1 MRQGVQA
8 GRARRFVSVTAV
20 VGASLLIA
28 ACGGGDDDDAGGGA
42 ASATDTPTAEA
53 DTAGTEDTV
62 VGEGGGEA
70 AEQVLR
76 MAWGAEP
83 PSLDPGLATDTTSSN
98 VLFNIM
104 DPLVKLDDNLEPQP
118 SLAESFEQTGTTV
131 TYKLRTDGRWTNGD
145 PVTAKDFEYSWK
157 RTLDPELGA
166 DYSYQ
171 LYGIKGAEEYNT
183 CEKNCAKLRDA
194 VAVKAVDDTTL
205 QVELTSAQPWF
216 LGQSAH
222 HAFMAVHQP
231 TVEKFK
237 EKWTEPANIVTNGP
251 FKLTEWEHEASITLE
266 KNDQWRDAANVK
278 LTRVEG
284 RIIVDGTT
292 RVAAFEAGE
301 VDALDGGGLPPA
313 DIPRLK
319 ETPEYEN
326 YPALGTYMYEFNTKN
341 IPDVNQRKAMSMA
354 IDRRT
359 IIDKI
364 AQADQIPAT
373 SMSPKGIPGFD
384 EIKQD
389 YIKETADIE
398 GAKALMAQAQNPKTE
413 INLIL
418 NNSPGHKEIATAI
431 QSMWQPLGIKVS
443 IKQQEWAQFLEFIG
457 PPADPSVDVNRYGW
471 IGDFPDAINFLELWT
486 CKGGNNHSGYCD
498 PEYDALVKQA
508 RSTEGEEERFALY
521 KEMEQM
527 LFSEENGA
535 FPVMP
540 IYWYTYVNLERE
552 TIKDTFNINLLDQFD
567 LTKVVVKEG

>member
-1 MRQGVQA
+1 VTIGLQT
-8 GRARRFVSVTAV
+8 GRGRRFVSFTAV
-20 VGASLLIA
+20 VGTSLLIA
-28 ACGGGDDDDAGGGA
+28 ACGGGDDEDAGTAGA
-42 ASATDTPTAEA
+42 QSATDTPTAEA
-53 DTAGTEDTV
+53 DTQGSEGD
-62 VGEGGGEA
+62 GGGAEA
-70 AEQVLR
+70 SEQVLR

-104 DPLVKLDDNLEPQP
+104 DPLVKLDENLEPQP
-118 SLAESFEQTGTTV
+118 SLAESFEQNGTTV
-131 TYKLRTDGRWTNGD
+131 TYKLRTDGRWSNGD

-157 RTLDPELGA
+157 RTLDPALGA

-183 CEKNCAKLRDA
+183 CEKACEKLKDA

-216 LGQSAH
+216 LAQSAH
-222 HAFMAVHQP
+222 HSFLAVHQP

-237 EKWTEPANIVTNGP
+237 EKWTEPANIVTNGA

-284 RIIVDGTT
+284 KIIVDGTT

-373 SMSPKGIPGFD
+373 SMSPQGIPGFD

-389 YIKETADIE
+389 YIKENADIDA
-398 GAKALMAQAQNPKTE
+398 AKELMAQAKNPKTE
-413 INLIL
+413 INLVL

-498 PEYDALVKQA
+498 PAYDALVKQA
-508 RSTEGEEERFALY
+508 KNTADEAERFALY
-521 KEMEQM
+521 KQMEEM
-527 LFSEENGA
+527 LFSEEKGA

-552 TIKDTFNINLLDQFD
+552 TIKDTFEINLLDQFD